1 MAPKKAKQLPYLVIT
16 LGVPEPDELAPSSPH
31 DSAQNHE
38 STPLP
43 DDDSDPSEAE
53 EATQKRAPGIRWSVE
68 IEEALVE
75 YLYKVWLNGRASDNR
90 FKKEI
95 FIETAI
101 AVNRV
106 TRGRLEVN

>member
-1 MAPKKAKQLPYLVIT
+1 MAPKKAKQLPRLVIT
-16 LGVPEPDELAPSSPH
+16 LRVPELDKLAPSSPP
-31 DSAQNHE
+31 DSTQNHK

-43 DDDSDPSEAE
+43 DDNSNPSEAK
-53 EATQKRAPGIRWSVE
+53 EATQKRALGIRWSAE

-75 YLYKVWLNGRASDNR
+75 YLYKVWLDKRASDNR

-106 TRGRLEVN
+106 AGGILEVN